1 MSEYD
6 GLLGRTLRVWDDGDF
21 EARKDNLT
29 DVWSN
34 IPEEE
39 KRELI
44 ALLVAHAPE
53 SISEPTCQW
62 RTERFK

>member
-34 IPEEE
+34 ISEEE

-62 RTERFK
+62 PTERFK